1 MDDKRLM
8 RDSRH
13 IMLPEIDLEG
23 QRRLSVEKSV
33 AAGAPESCDG

>member
-8 RDSRH
+8 RCSGH

-23 QRRLSVEKSV
+23 QRRRNVEESV
-33 AAGAPESCDG
+33 AAGVSEPRNG

>member
-8 RDSRH
+8 RCSRH

-23 QRRLSVEKSV
+23 QRCLNVEESV
-33 AAGAPESCDG
+33 AAGAPESSDG